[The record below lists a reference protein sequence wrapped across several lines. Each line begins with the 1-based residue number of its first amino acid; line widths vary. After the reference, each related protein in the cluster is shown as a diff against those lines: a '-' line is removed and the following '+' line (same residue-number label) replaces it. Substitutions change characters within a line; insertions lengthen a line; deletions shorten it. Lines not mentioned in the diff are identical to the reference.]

1 MRFRSERWPL
11 RKFCSTGPA
20 CPGASS
26 IPLPGKHNAALA
38 EYDRSAVVHRVPK
51 FIEPETDAPARRR
64 TTSRPTLASTLLR
77 GVLEGS
83 EQLGQPSAAIQ
94 ATQLSAKPVGLL
106 VDRKES
112 GAPGDFAAVAVQRP
126 RWRSVSSFAR

>member
-1 MRFRSERWPL
+1 MATLTTPPERSMIARRW
-11 RKFCSTGPA
+11 STGSQNSLSRKRP
-20 CPGASS
+20 
-26 IPLPGKHNAALA
+26 
-38 EYDRSAVVHRVPK
+38 
-51 FIEPETDAPARRR
+51 TDAPARRR
-64 TTSRPTLASTLLR
+64 TTSRPALASTLLR